1 MAAGIDDF
9 APYIKDGDGWDV
21 LVPHATNQ
29 LAFRPVKVAC
39 GATGGTIV
47 AVDAEG
53 KQATFSVVAGQVLAI
68 RPVRIDPSS
77 TATPLIGL
85 KR

>member
-1 MAAGIDDF
+1 MPGIPDDV
-9 APYIKDGDGWDV
+9 PYVTDGDGWQTLIPDASN
-21 LVPHATNQ
+21 L
-29 LAFRPVKVAC
+29 LAFRPVAVAC

-47 AVDAEG
+47 AISAAGD
-53 KQATFSVVAGQVLAI
+53 QATFTVVPGQVLRI

-85 KR
+85 RR